1 MQHLTQ
7 LGVLPFDNVL
17 SAFLVLA
24 MVNSTLR
31 TSLSATWSGC
41 SFASLLNVDFLFNG
55 FFDHLSNQEVW
66 PIWTKRWS
74 EPTYW
79 PYCCWKR
86 KNVLMFH
93 FSLSIRL
100 VSCGFYAYI
109 WGGEDVSF
117 IQDMWQQRFTVSTV
131 ILKNV
136 LYFWTIGW
144 SVWRLQFWCCS
155 CLIEYHQN
163 MPHCWLTELID
174 RFWQNQQEVILN
186 WQLAFFNVFLLCD
199 LSVGLLGN

>member
-131 ILKNV
+131 ILKYLLNSGLLAEV
-136 LYFWTIGW
+136 FEGC
-144 SVWRLQFWCCS
+144 SFDAAPVWLNTTKI
-155 CLIEYHQN
+155 CLIADWQS
-163 MPHCWLTELID
+163 WLTDSDKISKRLFWID
-174 RFWQNQQEVILN
+174 N
-186 WQLAFFNVFLLCD
+186 
-199 LSVGLLGN
+199 